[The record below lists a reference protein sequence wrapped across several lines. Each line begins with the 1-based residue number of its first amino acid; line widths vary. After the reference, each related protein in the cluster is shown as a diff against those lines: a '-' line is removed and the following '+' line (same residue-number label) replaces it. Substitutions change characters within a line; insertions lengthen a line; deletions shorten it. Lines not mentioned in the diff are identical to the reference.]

1 MELNKPKRTVIIVET
16 PEMFYVR
23 YIERTKHS
31 PLNAARFNK
40 AHSKVEV
47 AKWIASQPYLILA
60 NKAEMYGIESNL

>member
-1 MELNKPKRTVIIVET
+1 MEMNKLKRRVRIVET

-40 AHSKVEV
+40 AHSRDDII
-47 AKWIASQPYLILA
+47 KWVLTQPNLILE
-60 NKAEMYGIESNL
+60 NTSEGYGVE